1 MYFDGASNANGG
13 GVGIILIPPNAEVNS
28 SMESLELISSH
39 LSRNN
44 ISLEEKLRR
53 ERCLLIPALEL
64 NSLET
69 SRETISLPFKL
80 DFSCTNNQAE
90 YETLIFGFIHY

>member
-1 MYFDGASNANGG
+1 MHQEICSVNTEEEEWNLYFDGASNANGG

-53 ERCLLIPALEL
+53 ERCSLIPSLEL
-64 NSLET
+64 NYLEL
-69 SRETISLPFKL
+69 RKETISLAFK
-80 DFSCTNNQAE
+80 
-90 YETLIFGFIHY
+90 